1 MKKYSRSNVQ
11 KPGENFSIHHASKSS
26 YYNPKNLKV
35 KKLNVSKTI
44 DRDTVMTHSSTD
56 SKTISTSGGKKHKM
70 QLSKNIKSK
79 SRGNGSDISKLH
91 YKYQNTKPTAS
102 QLKSYTNKSKKL
114 GGSSLDKT
122 NVSKASS
129 SSKRRLNNSTS
140 CNLIGLYEQ
149 NPSYPG
155 DRKMSKYINAKSNVK
170 DIKETN
176 KVEEF
181 SLTRRVNN
189 SISQLSG
196 MNRLNLSKSKT
207 KKKKKKPSH
216 IKSHSNIPMYHEQPI
231 TIKSSPN
238 KQFSDSKNKNT
249 KHSKHVH
256 HQSET
261 NVKTSFINKN
271 NVLMIDSAIGI
282 KTYINLP
289 LSPNTGRAA
298 VKPSNNVI
306 SLNAMVKGGIKEKT
320 SILHTRALSDNYPYQ
335 FANNNHHIYTSGPS
349 TLDGRGYKLK
359 PKSKDKKPFQKTYD
373 KRNVFKSPKLS
384 EKYAKSKNFKFS
396 FNENN

>member
-26 YYNPKNLKV
+26 YHNPKNLKV
-35 KKLNVSKTI
+35 KKLHGSKTI
-44 DRDTVMTHSSTD
+44 DRDTVMTHSSID
-56 SKTISTSGGKKHKM
+56 STSGGKKQRM

-79 SRGNGSDISKLH
+79 SGGNGSDINHLH

-102 QLKSYTNKSKKL
+102 QLKSYTNKSKRL
-114 GGSSLDKT
+114 GGTSLDKT
-122 NVSKASS
+122 NISKASS

-155 DRKMSKYINAKSNVK
+155 DRKMSKYINSKNNIK
-170 DIKETN
+170 DIKEIN

-189 SISQLSG
+189 SINQLTT
-196 MNRLNLSKSKT
+196 MHRLNSSKSKT

-216 IKSHSNIPMYHEQPI
+216 IKSHSNIPMYHEKPI

-238 KQFSDSKNKNT
+238 KQFSDSKKT
-249 KHSKHVH
+249 KDNKHVH

-261 NVKTSFINKN
+261 NVTTSFVNKN

-282 KTYINLP
+282 KAYINLP
-289 LSPNTGRAA
+289 LSPNSGRAV

-306 SLNAMVKGGIKEKT
+306 SLNAMVKGGIKEKM
-320 SILHTRALSDNYPYQ
+320 SVMHTRALSDNYPYQ

-373 KRNVFKSPKLS
+373 KRHVFTSPKLS
-384 EKYAKSKNFKFS
+384 EKYAKSKKFKFS
-396 FNENN
+396 FNENNHFL